1 MSQETV
7 QPHSFGVSDAAR
19 YIGMGRTRLY
29 ELIGSGD
36 LRSLRVGGR
45 RLILRTD
52 LEAFIAR
59 HLEAA

>member
-1 MSQETV
+1 MAHEVV
-7 QPHSFGVSDAAR
+7 QPLSFGVTDAAR
-19 YIGMGRTRLY
+19 YVGMSRTRLY